1 MVVRKGEKRERL
13 EKRQLYHQRVSSS
26 FHPQNHTERA
36 RSPSYSLLFSRSLL
50 FSFALSLPLSPL
62 PLFLF
67 SLSLSLSLLSRS
79 LFLSLSSLSL
89 SLSLPLPLSPLLHV
103 PLARVLSFRLARLD
117 GSQHPG
123 QGLGWRFC
131 VHGGHSL
138 IPPGRQPLVR
148 MSCCRYWPCS
158 SSSRTAVMRRAGS
171 SGRSTTTSTSATC
184 LVLGGAPL

>member
-67 SLSLSLSLLSRS
+67 SLALFFSLSLSLYLLSRS
-79 LFLSLSSLSL
+79 LFLF
-89 SLSLPLPLSPLLHV
+89 LSPFLLFSTYLLHV
-103 PLARVLSFRLARLD
+103 YCAFDWLAWMAASIRVR
-117 GSQHPG
+117 GSVG
-123 QGLGWRFC
+123 
-131 VHGGHSL
+131 VS
-138 IPPGRQPLVR
+138 V
-148 MSCCRYWPCS
+148 
-158 SSSRTAVMRRAGS
+158 
-171 SGRSTTTSTSATC
+171 ST
-184 LVLGGAPL
+184 GDIR